1 MKTGAGGLSTTYY
14 LGLNLPIWAMGRILS
29 QFRGLEK
36 SKGAVCEIVQ
46 EMVHTPSHTDKF
58 VMVVILFLVLMLVS
72 TRHTQEF

>member
-46 EMVHTPSHTDKF
+46 EMVQGPTAPAF
-58 VMVVILFLVLMLVS
+58 FFFFLVRV
-72 TRHTQEF
+72 